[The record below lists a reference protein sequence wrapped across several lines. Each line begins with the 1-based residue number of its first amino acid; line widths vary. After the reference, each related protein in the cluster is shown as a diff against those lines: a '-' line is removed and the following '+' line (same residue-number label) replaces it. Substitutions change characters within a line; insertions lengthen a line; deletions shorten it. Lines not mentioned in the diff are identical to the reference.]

1 MEVLLRGHSVRQYL
15 LRFLPWLAVI
25 LLRYPLAFVAVALS
39 KDFQLRTPFKWL
51 ETIDASLLGDQ
62 GWKAEHLSGKD
73 PASYINQVRWLWR
86 NGGNRYCYEVLGVR
100 HDAIPEWAFEKQYKL
115 PLWGTRFLEFRYGW
129 ALGGPQKGLCKYVF
143 NPRGKTKP

>member
-86 NGGNRYCYEVLGVR
+86 NGGNRFNYFVIGVPF
-100 HDAIPEWAFEKQYKL
+100 DNKPSWAFWSKKAIPLFA
-115 PLWGTRFLEFRYGW
+115 GRFLDCRFGW
-129 ALGGPQKGLCKYVF
+129 TDYQLQGRCKYVF
-143 NPRGKTKP
+143 TIRIKTKP